1 MFFIKHFSFDFPGE
15 EQAEGPKYRFRKRD
29 KVMFYGRKIMRKVPE
44 LLKLDGTFLVSCVTF
59 NKTMI
64 NVMVMG

>member
-1 MFFIKHFSFDFPGE
+1 
-15 EQAEGPKYRFRKRD
+15 
-29 KVMFYGRKIMRKVPE
+29 MFYGRKIMRKVPE
-44 LLKLDGTFLVSCVTF
+44 LLTLDGKLLVSCVTF